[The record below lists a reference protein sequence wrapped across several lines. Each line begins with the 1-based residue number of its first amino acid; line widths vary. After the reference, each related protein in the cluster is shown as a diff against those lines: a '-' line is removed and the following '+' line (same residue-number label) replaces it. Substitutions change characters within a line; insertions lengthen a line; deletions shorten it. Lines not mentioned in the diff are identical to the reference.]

1 METGSFERGFAI
13 INFQA
18 GPEYQLSSLGWENLP
33 KALIIPNIT
42 KALIIK
48 SKHKIATFALSHGI

>member
-1 METGSFERGFAI
+1 METGSCEHGFAI

-42 KALIIK
+42 KPLII
-48 SKHKIATFALSHGI
+48 